1 MIARAAV
8 VTTPAAWRDL
18 RAAAQ
23 PGASAGL
30 VPTMGGLHEGH
41 LSLIRRAAA
50 ENDLVVV
57 SVFVNPMQFGD
68 PADLENYPR
77 SLDRDLDL
85 ASDAGASVVYAPAV
99 ETIYPARFATSVHV
113 SGVTERWEGE
123 SRPGHFD
130 GVATV
135 VTILLNQIRPD
146 RAYFGEK
153 DWQQLV
159 LIRGMH
165 TDLALPGT
173 IVACPTVREA
183 DGLAMSSRNS
193 RLSDKERAAATV
205 LWRAL
210 TAMREMT
217 GTGEAD
223 ALKLALMGAIIIRRE
238 PAVTLDY
245 LQVVDPET
253 LEPVD
258 IVRPGSRAIVAA
270 MVGSTRLID
279 TMALHLDEVQ

>member
-8 VTTPAAWRDL
+8 IETPAQWREF
-18 RAAAQ
+18 RGAM
-23 PGASAGL
+23 PGTAVGL
-30 VPTMGGLHEGH
+30 VPTMGALHEGH
-41 LSLIRRAAA
+41 LSLIRWAAT

-57 SVFVNPMQFGD
+57 SVFVNPAQFND
-68 PADLENYPR
+68 PADLERYPR
-77 SLDRDLDL
+77 TLDRDLVL
-85 ASDAGASVVYAPAV
+85 ASGAGASVIYAPAV
-99 ETIYPARFATSVHV
+99 TTIYPDGFTTSVHV
-113 SGVTERWEGE
+113 SGVTEHWEGE

-130 GVATV
+130 GVAMV
-135 VTILLNQIRPD
+135 VSILLNQIRPD

-153 DWQQLV
+153 DWQQLMM
-159 LIRGMH
+159 IHRMH
-165 TDLALPGT
+165 TDLALPGA
-173 IVACPTVREA
+173 IVAAPTVREA

-193 RLSDKERAAATV
+193 RLRKEERTAATV

-210 TAMREMT
+210 TAMREMVA
-217 GTGEAD
+217 TGEAD

-258 IVRPGSRAIVAA
+258 TVELGARAIVAA
-270 MVGSTRLID
+270 TIGSTRLID
-279 TMALHLDEVQ
+279 TMALVPEDAL

>member
-1 MIARAAV
+1 MARAAV

-99 ETIYPARFATSVHV
+99 ETIYPAGFATSVHV